1 MEAVSP
7 ISCERTRGLVS
18 TGLDYPLHELEQRF
32 VDVHLRRC
40 AECRDFALGTE
51 WFTNLMRGA
60 PLEPIRPVVVT
71 RPRRH
76 VQLRTVASVASV
88 AVVIAIASTVA
99 LEAPRHQAGSEEAF
113 VATSLVEGVVS
124 TESLRPLLRDD
135 LASGRL
141 SIVSTPPTSRIG
153 VVKPLLPA
161 PSG

>member
-51 WFTNLMRGA
+51 WFTNLMRTA
-60 PLEPIRPVVVT
+60 PLEPVRPVVV
-71 RPRRH
+71 PHARRR

-99 LEAPRHQAGSEEAF
+99 LEAPGHRDSSEEAL
-113 VATSLVEGVVS
+113 AAAALVDGVVS
-124 TESLRPLLRDD
+124 AESLRPLLRDA
-135 LASGRL
+135 LAHGRVPVGPASSEHSL
-141 SIVSTPPTSRIG
+141 G
-153 VVKPLLPA
+153 AVKPVLP